1 MRYFLL
7 TFVLLSLCSCMPS
20 PDNKITSVEFGSNP
34 NVNLRYIK
42 VCMETPPTSSYL
54 SRIIIET
61 KDGVTLDRSDVLI
74 GDRGGKE
81 TCFNKYIIANL
92 MTEGETKE
100 SVNRSVV
107 YGNISEIKVFM
118 SNSIGWNYSEKKEFT
133 RFQKQY

>member
-1 MRYFLL
+1 
-7 TFVLLSLCSCMPS
+7 
-20 PDNKITSVEFGSNP
+20 
-34 NVNLRYIK
+34 
-42 VCMETPPTSSYL
+42 METPPTSSYL